1 MFTIR
6 EDDLSSEQTRRLLAL
21 HLAGMQANSP
31 AESVFALDLTA
42 LQDPRVTVWSA
53 WDGDTIASIGAIK
66 ALGDGTAEV
75 KSMRTAPG
83 FERRGAAARILETII
98 NEARSRGYRDL
109 YLETGS
115 GSSFEPALTL
125 YRKRGFASCGA
136 FSDYEASDFN
146 QFLRLELESAG

>member
-31 AESVFALDLTA
+31 AESVFALDLSG

-66 ALGDGTAEV
+66 ALGYGTAEV